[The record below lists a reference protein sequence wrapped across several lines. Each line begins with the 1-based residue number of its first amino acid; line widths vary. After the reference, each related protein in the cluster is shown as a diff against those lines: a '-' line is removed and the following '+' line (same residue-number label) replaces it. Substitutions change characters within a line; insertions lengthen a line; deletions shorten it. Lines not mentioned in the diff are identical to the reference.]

1 MALRVSL
8 VAVTVA
14 SLDKWIETVV
24 RASLAWVSIQ
34 LYLRK

>member
-14 SLDKWIETVV
+14 YLDKWIETVV
-24 RASLAWVSIQ
+24 RAKPRMSKYPI
-34 LYLRK
+34 